1 MPFASGT
8 MSRRAVAVGLM
19 AGLAVFSAPA
29 VAQSTA
35 QGKSTAKSFASNV
48 DDRGVMLRGYDPVA
62 YFTDGKPTQGV
73 PTLSASHHGA
83 TYYFANAANRDA
95 FAKEPDKYA
104 PVYGGF
110 CAYGVANGFKV
121 DGDPKVWKIVDGR
134 LYVNINRSIGR
145 RFEADPKGYIRQA
158 EVKWPDMRDKSPEEV
173 NK

>member
-1 MPFASGT
+1 MSLAAGT
-8 MSRRAVAVGLM
+8 MNRRAVFTAI
-19 AGLAVFSAPA
+19 AAACGLAMVSTPA
-29 VAQSTA
+29 AAQA
-35 QGKSTAKSFASNV
+35 VVQAKSHAINV
-48 DDRGVMLRGYDPVA
+48 DGRGVMLRGYDPVA

-73 PTLSASHHGA
+73 ATFTASHNGA
-83 TYYFANAANRDA
+83 TYHFANAANRDA

-145 RFEADPKGYIRQA
+145 RFEADPKGYIVQA
-158 EVKWPDMRDKSPEEV
+158 EAKWPDMRDKSPDEV